1 VPAPKPLSRDRI
13 LRAAFDHADEHG
25 LDAVTMRSIA
35 GRLGV
40 EAMSLYH
47 HVPNKKA
54 ILDGLVDL
62 MVQVAELPT
71 GDVTPE
77 QWIRGAAKGLRA
89 LGRQHPRLVP
99 LLSTRSVPLFDPRA
113 AEPFEAGLAAFTRA
127 GDGVGAA
134 YAALQAVLVSLLAM
148 TQLEAIDAL
157 GEGLPEASSV
167 GELDAARFPLLQQID
182 DVAAG
187 LDDFWRTL
195 VDALVKGLDNRL
207 TS

>member
-1 VPAPKPLSRDRI
+1 VPAPTPLSRDRI

-25 LDAVTMRSIA
+25 LDAVTMRSVA

-62 MVQVAELPT
+62 LIQVAELPT
-71 GDVTPE
+71 GQVTPE
-77 QWIRGAAKGLRA
+77 QWIRGAGQGLRA

-99 LLSTRSVPLFDPRA
+99 LLGTRSVPLFDPRA

-127 GDGVGAA
+127 GAELGRA
-134 YAALQAVLVSLLAM
+134 YAALQTVLVSLLAM
-148 TQLEAIDAL
+148 TQLEAVAAL
-157 GEGLPEASSV
+157 ESAPPEASGV
-167 GELDAARFPLLQQID
+167 GQLDAERFPLLHGID
-182 DVAAG
+182 DDAAG

-195 VDALVKGLDNRL
+195 VETLVRGLDNGL
-207 TS
+207 TA